1 MADSDHLKM
10 KDTQTIDEFV
20 GKLSEISSKSAA
32 LGEEIEEAKLVKKF
46 LKCLPR
52 KKYIPIVAA
61 LEQVLDLKT
70 TRFKDI
76 IGRLKAY
83 EEHVFD
89 EEDNQDDQGK
99 LMYANM
105 QTEQARDYNNNNRG
119 RGSGGR
125 FYNRGRRRG
134 RYNGTTD
141 ATNLTCFR
149 CDKNGHVAYNGP
161 DRLLKLQ
168 ATQENESIETQEA
181 DELMMHEVVYLNE
194 GKIIPSNYEVK
205 DGEEDIWYLDNEA
218 SNNMSVDCRYFS
230 SIDDSISGKVRF
242 GDDSCIDIKGKGSIE
257 FMDRNGEARK
267 ITYLDFIP
275 NLKSNIISLGKV
287 TESGCDIRM
296 RGEHPI
302 MHDQDG
308 KLIAKGL
315 RSKNRLY
322 KVHMRDNR

>member
-1 MADSDHLKM
+1 MN
-10 KDTQTIDEFV
+10 
-20 GKLSEISSKSAA
+20 GRR
-32 LGEEIEEAKLVKKF
+32 EEIEEAKLVKKF

-105 QTEQARDYNNNNRG
+105 QTEQAHDYNNNNRG
-119 RGSGGR
+119 R
-125 FYNRGRRRG
+125 
-134 RYNGTTD
+134 
-141 ATNLTCFR
+141 
-149 CDKNGHVAYNGP
+149 

-218 SNNMSVDCRYFS
+218 SNHMSGDCRYFS

-267 ITYLDFIP
+267 ITYVDFIP

-308 KLIAKGL
+308 KLIAKAL

-322 KVHMRDNR
+322 KHELVTGIPQFEIEKKVCGSCLMGK

>member
-1 MADSDHLKM
+1 M
-10 KDTQTIDEFV
+10 
-20 GKLSEISSKSAA
+20 
-32 LGEEIEEAKLVKKF
+32 KKF

-134 RYNGTTD
+134 RYNGTRD
-141 ATNLTCFR
+141 ATNLR
-149 CDKNGHVAYNGP
+149 V
-161 DRLLKLQ
+161 
-168 ATQENESIETQEA
+168 
-181 DELMMHEVVYLNE
+181 
-194 GKIIPSNYEVK
+194 
-205 DGEEDIWYLDNEA
+205 
-218 SNNMSVDCRYFS
+218 
-230 SIDDSISGKVRF
+230 SG
-242 GDDSCIDIKGKGSIE
+242 
-257 FMDRNGEARK
+257 
-267 ITYLDFIP
+267 L
-275 NLKSNIISLGKV
+275 
-287 TESGCDIRM
+287 IRM
-296 RGEHPI
+296 DMLHI
-302 MHDQDG
+302 MAR
-308 KLIAKGL
+308 IACL
-315 RSKNRLY
+315 SY
-322 KVHMRDNR
+322 KQHKKTRALKRRRQTS